1 MNNKKNGGSP
11 APELRRDGDRSAR
24 LGAMIGRLLA
34 GIGRVC
40 IWAVWAPPRAGMRA
54 WASMRPTQQLV
65 TGFAAYALIG
75 AVLLSLPI
83 AEAVPSTFIDNLFNA
98 VSAVSTTGLTTISV
112 SDHYTW
118 LGEAVILA
126 LFQIGG
132 IGFMTISS
140 VFMLARG
147 RGLSETREG
156 ILRTGFALPHY
167 FHLHHFLVQVIVF
180 TFACEALGAAILW
193 WRFAG
198 AGVESPV
205 WSAVFHSVS
214 AFATAGFSLNNNSM
228 ESFVH
233 DPVVNLTIGT
243 LSYCGAI
250 GFIVVQDVWYS
261 VKLRERML
269 TFTSKVILW
278 MTGAIFALGTVA
290 LFFLEPSVRA
300 LPFGER
306 LLACAFQTM
315 TASSTAGFNTIP
327 IGQMAPP
334 ALVVILI
341 AMLIGA
347 SPSGTGGGIKTTSVS
362 AILGN
367 LMSMLRGRRTTAW
380 LGYEIPSG
388 RVLMAFA
395 SCSLYLLLLI
405 AGVLVLTITERSAF
419 LPVVFEAASAIG
431 TVGLSM
437 GITGDL
443 SIAGKIV
450 IIVLMFAGR
459 CGPLTIGLALLRQN
473 GDESLKPDDLAV

>member
-1 MNNKKNGGSP
+1 MNNHSNNNDN
-11 APELRRDGDRSAR
+11 APTPRSQRIRVWTSR
-24 LGAMIGRLLA
+24 LISA
-34 GIGRVC
+34 IGRVC
-40 IWAVWAPPRAGMRA
+40 IWAVWTPPRAGLRA
-54 WASMRPTQQLV
+54 WSSMRPTQQLV
-65 TGFAAYALIG
+65 AGFAAYALIG
-75 AVLLSLPI
+75 AMLLSLPFSQ
-83 AEAVPSTFIDNLFNA
+83 AAPSAFLDNLFNA

-112 SDHYTW
+112 SDHYTR
-118 LGEAVILA
+118 LGEAVILV

-140 VFMLARG
+140 VFVLARG
-147 RGLSETREG
+147 RPLSENRAE

-167 FHLHHFLVQVIVF
+167 FHLHHFLRQVIVF
-180 TFACEALGAAILW
+180 TFVCEAIGAAILW
-193 WRFAG
+193 QRFAS
-198 AGVESPV
+198 AGVESPL

-214 AFATAGFSLNNNSM
+214 AFATAGFSLNNSM
-228 ESFVH
+228 ESFAH

-243 LSYCGAI
+243 LSYAGAI

-261 VKLRERML
+261 LKLRERML
-269 TFTSKVILW
+269 TFTSKVILC
-278 MTGAIFALGTVA
+278 MTGAIFALGTTA
-290 LFFLEPSVRA
+290 LFFLEPSVRS
-300 LPFGER
+300 LPVGER
-306 LLACAFQTM
+306 LLTCAFQTM

-327 IGQMAPP
+327 IGQMATP

-367 LMSMLRGRRTTAW
+367 LMSMLRGRNATAW

-395 SCSLYLLLLI
+395 ACSLYLLLLI
-405 AGVLVLTITERSAF
+405 AGVLVLTITEPAAF
-419 LPVVFEAASAIG
+419 LPIVFEAASAIG

-443 SIAGKIV
+443 TTTGKLV
-450 IIVLMFAGR
+450 IIALMFAGR
-459 CGPLTIGLALLRQN
+459 CGPLTIGLALLRPSNQQP
-473 GDESLKPDDLAV
+473 LKPDDLAV

>member
-1 MNNKKNGGSP
+1 MNNHTNDKENAP
-11 APELRRDGDRSAR
+11 APRSAR
-24 LGAMIGRLLA
+24 IGLWISRLIA
-34 GIGRVC
+34 AIGRVC
-40 IWAVWAPPRAGMRA
+40 IWAVWTPPRAGLRA

-75 AVLLSLPI
+75 ALLLSLPI
-83 AEAVPSTFIDNLFNA
+83 SQAAPSAFLDNLFNA
-98 VSAVSTTGLTTISV
+98 FSAVSTTGLTTISV

-118 LGEAVILA
+118 LGEVVILV

-147 RGLSETREG
+147 RALSETREG
-156 ILRTGFALPHY
+156 VLRTGFALPHY

-180 TFACEALGAAILW
+180 TFACEAIGTAILW

-198 AGVESPV
+198 AGVESPL
-205 WSAVFHSVS
+205 WSAVFHSIS

-228 ESFVH
+228 ESFAH

-261 VKLRERML
+261 LKLRERML

-278 MTGAIFALGTVA
+278 MTGTIFALGTVA
-290 LFFLEPSVRA
+290 LFFLEPSVRT
-300 LPFGER
+300 LPVSER
-306 LLACAFQTM
+306 LLTCAFQTM

-327 IGQMAPP
+327 IGQMATP

-341 AMLIGA
+341 AMLVGA

-367 LMSMLRGRRTTAW
+367 LMSMLRGRNATAW
-380 LGYEIPSG
+380 FGYEIPSG

-395 SCSLYLLLLI
+395 ACSLYLLLLI
-405 AGVLVLTITERSAF
+405 AGVLILTITETAAF
-419 LPVVFEAASAIG
+419 LPIVFEAASAIG

-443 SIAGKIV
+443 SATGKLIIIA
-450 IIVLMFAGR
+450 LMFAGR
-459 CGPLTIGLALLRQN
+459 CGPLTIGLALLRQSN
-473 GDESLKPDDLAV
+473 VQPLRPDDLAV